1 MPRPSPSGVPAARRQ
16 RGFTFLEVLLVL
28 GIIGLMI
35 ACVVGFFLSRNA
47 EPLIAKP
54 IPKPAATPAP
64 PSTPVAEKKPAP

>member
-1 MPRPSPSGVPAARRQ
+1 MSHPSSSGVPAARRQ
-16 RGFTFLEVLLVL
+16 RGFSFIEVLLVL

-54 IPKPAATPAP
+54 VPKPAASPAP
-64 PSTPVAEKKPAP
+64 PSTPALEKKPAP